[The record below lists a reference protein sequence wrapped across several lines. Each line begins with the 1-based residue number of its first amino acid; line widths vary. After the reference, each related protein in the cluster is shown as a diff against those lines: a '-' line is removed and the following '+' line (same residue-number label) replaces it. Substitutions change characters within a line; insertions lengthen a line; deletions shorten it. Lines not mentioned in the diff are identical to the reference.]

1 MAEYQVIFH
10 QRIDNYAVV
19 QTLTQPDVG
28 IGESFTLAGLGHGLN
43 GDHVVY
49 SLPEY
54 YFRGVDTEGDLLFD
68 YAIPIPNQVL
78 FYDVGD
84 TLERSAA
91 IPQGTLT
98 YTQTCTWVTGTQ
110 IGTWLGL
117 ALVGVDET
125 AFLAQC
131 ASAANNLIY
140 RRRQES
146 SYTDSL
152 TTVPSADVELA
163 TIMMGGSIYR
173 QRGAI
178 DQFASFSDMG
188 TAAVSG
194 LSPLIKQLAGIP
206 RPAVA

>member
-10 QRIDNYAVV
+10 QRIDNYAVI

-28 IGESFTLAGLGHGLN
+28 IGESFTLAGLGHSLN

-68 YAIPIPNQVL
+68 YSMPIPNQVL
-78 FYDVGD
+78 FYDEAA

-98 YTQTCTWVTGTQ
+98 YTQTCTWITGTQ
-110 IGTWLGL
+110 IGTWLGIAL
-117 ALVGVDET
+117 AGVDET

-131 ASAANNLIY
+131 ASAGSNLIY

-146 SYTDSL
+146 GYTDSL
-152 TTVPSADVELA
+152 TTVPSTDVELA

>member
-28 IGESFTLAGLGHGLN
+28 IGESFTLAGVGHLLN

-68 YAIPIPNQVL
+68 YSIPIPNQVL

>member
-1 MAEYQVIFH
+1 MAVYQIIFAELL
-10 QRIDNYAVV
+10 DNYAVV
-19 QTLTQPDVG
+19 QTLTNPEIQA
-28 IGESFTLAGLGHGLN
+28 GESI
-43 GDHVVY
+43 VVASVSATFDGTQTVY
-49 SLPEY
+49 AMPQY
-54 YFRGVDTEGDLLFD
+54 KFIGVDTEGDLLYD
-68 YAIPIPNQVL
+68 TNVPIPNQVL
-78 FYDVGD
+78 YYFAGTD
-84 TLERSAA
+84 TERYAV

-98 YTQTCTWVTGTQ
+98 YTQDCTWITGTQ

-131 ASAANNLIY
+131 AVAANNFIF

-146 SYTDSL
+146 GYTDEL
-152 TTVPSADVELA
+152 TTVPSGDVELA

-178 DQFASFSDMG
+178 DNFSSFSDMG
-188 TAAVSG
+188 TAAVTG

>member
-1 MAEYQVIFH
+1 MAVYQVTFH
-10 QRIDNYAVV
+10 QRLDDYAVV
-19 QTLTQPDVG
+19 QTLTEPELDLG
-28 IGESFTLAGLGHGLN
+28 LPFTLADLGHGLN
-43 GDHVVY
+43 GTHNVY
-49 SLPEY
+49 ALPAY
-54 YFRGVDTEGDLLFD
+54 LFTGVTSNGDLTFD
-68 YAIPIPNQVL
+68 INYPIPNQVL
-78 FYDVGD
+78 FYDAGD
-84 TLERSAA
+84 DLDRTAA

-98 YTQTCTWVTGTQ
+98 YTETCTWVTGTQ

-117 ALVGVDET
+117 PLVGVDET
-125 AFLAQC
+125 AFLNQC
-131 ASAANNLIY
+131 AVAANNFIF

-146 SYTDSL
+146 GYTDQL
-152 TTVPSADVELA
+152 TIVPSGDVELA

>member
-1 MAEYQVIFH
+1 MAVYQVIFK
-10 QRIDNYAVV
+10 QRLDNYVVV
-19 QTLTQPDVG
+19 QTLTEPDIA
-28 IGESFTLAGLGHGLN
+28 IGQSFTLAGLTDPAN
-43 GDHVVY
+43 GTYVVY
-49 SLPEY
+49 DLPSY
-54 YFRGVDTEGDLLFD
+54 LFLGVASEGDLMFD
-68 YAIPIPNQVL
+68 PEIAIPNQVL
-78 FYDVGD
+78 FYNAGSDINRGAV
-84 TLERSAA
+84 
-91 IPQGTLT
+91 IPSGTLT

-110 IGTWLGL
+110 IGTWLGIAL
-117 ALVGVDET
+117 ASADET

-131 ASAANNLIY
+131 ATSANNFIY

-146 SYTDSL
+146 GYTDSL
-152 TTVPSADVELA
+152 TSAPSGDVELA

-188 TAAVSG
+188 NAAVTG

>member
-1 MAEYQVIFH
+1 MAVYSVTFH
-10 QRIDNYAVV
+10 QRLDNYAVV
-19 QTLTQPDVG
+19 QTLTEPELGLGQ
-28 IGESFTLAGLGHGLN
+28 SFTLAGLGHGLN
-43 GDHVVY
+43 GTHTVY
-49 SLPEY
+49 ALPSY
-54 YFRGVDTEGDLLFD
+54 YFIGVDSQGDLLYD
-68 YAIPIPNQVL
+68 YNWPIPNQVL
-78 FYDVGD
+78 FYDAD
-84 TLERSAA
+84 DDLSRSAA
-91 IPQGTLT
+91 IPPGTLT
-98 YTQTCTWVTGTQ
+98 FTETCTWVNGTQ
-110 IGTWLGL
+110 IGTWLGIAL
-117 ALVGVDET
+117 AGVDET

-131 ASAANNLIY
+131 ATAASNFIF

-146 SYTDSL
+146 GYTDSL

-188 TAAVSG
+188 TAAGSG

>member
-10 QRIDNYAVV
+10 QRIDNYAVI

-68 YAIPIPNQVL
+68 YSLPIPNQVL
-78 FYDVGD
+78 FYDAAD

-178 DQFASFSDMG
+178 DNFASFSDMG
-188 TAAVSG
+188 TAAVTG